1 MGIRH
6 FFKGR
11 SWLTREYTITN
22 FKSLLSRTTEPMSTY
37 FGTNHPCLKDYRAC
51 SNEGPALFQNEIIK
65 KLQNILT
72 NLKILFQNHWNIFKQ
87 TGQKT
92 SFGEVDSTFLN
103 EDFPRLCPRGYNY
116 EIVQIHWQIWKNR
129 FLQNQWANFN
139 QTWPKISL
147 GEGNSN
153 LFKWRAPS
161 LSRGRW

>member
-1 MGIRH
+1 MGIQH

-11 SWLTREYTITN
+11 SRLTREYTMTD

-37 FGTNHPCLKDYRAC
+37 FGTNHPCLKDYKSC
-51 SNEGPALFQNEIIK
+51 SNEGPTLFQNEIIK

-103 EDFPRLCPRGYNY
+103 EDFPRLCPRG
-116 EIVQIHWQIWKNR
+116 
-129 FLQNQWANFN
+129 
-139 QTWPKISL
+139 
-147 GEGNSN
+147 
-153 LFKWRAPS
+153 
-161 LSRGRW
+161 